1 MGHGHEDGLDG
12 LTSRALVRSAPSGRR
27 IPARGGTPGVP
38 TGNRGVLKERRIHRG
53 YRSARPGCGVPS
65 ERIRCIDHPPRV
77 ATLGWYTPPPW
88 GGTDTTQA
96 LLLEENRSKD
106 PAQPWISNR
115 QRSVDSGTL
124 LRPGKE
130 FSLRPDTDPPL
141 CSVFAFKQWS
151 PPWQI
156 PTVPTLGPPGG
167 GRRSV

>member
-1 MGHGHEDGLDG
+1 MLELLLEENVCKDPAKPWISNRQIHVGFGTV
-12 LTSRALVRSAPSGRR
+12 LT
-27 IPARGGTPGVP
+27 
-38 TGNRGVLKERRIHRG
+38 
-53 YRSARPGCGVPS
+53 
-65 ERIRCIDHPPRV
+65 
-77 ATLGWYTPPPW
+77 TLGWYTPPPW

-141 CSVFAFKQWS
+141 CPVFAFKQWS

-156 PTVPTLGPPGG
+156 PTVPTPARRGG